1 MKRTTYII
9 IGMLFAGA
17 ILVIGT
23 LASILSTGTTWE
35 ESCLDIKGERTSRQ
49 MPECRVVH
57 LMWKVEAQDLE
68 ERHVSFE
75 QTTLK
80 IGPTDSLTGRLTYTS
95 ELNNYMEWKTAGDTL
110 QIYFSFPT
118 DKLAPQYQ
126 KLKWLRVRC
135 EAIQMNI
142 PQGVEEIISE
152 NYYMHTQF
160 AGLSRDSLAFNI
172 NSQGATLINDCRIKS
187 LSAKAPALFF
197 QSGQVDNLYLNLD
210 FIREW
215 TVDTDSFHID
225 TEHLSGSYE
234 PNCYL
239 QKNEC
244 RQVLWTPLSEKAEL
258 NIKLKEKARINIIK

>member
-23 LASILSTGTTWE
+23 LASIFNTSITWE
-35 ESCLDIKGERTSRQ
+35 ESFLDIKGERTSRQ

-57 LMWKVEAQDLE
+57 LMWKVEAQYLGK
-68 ERHVSFE
+68 RHVSFD

-80 IGPTDSLTGRLTYTS
+80 IGPTDSLTGSLTYSS

-126 KLKWLRVRC
+126 KMKWLRVRS

-152 NYYMHTQF
+152 NYYMYTQF
-160 AGLSRDSLAFNI
+160 ADLSRDSLAFKT
-172 NSQGATLINDCRIKS
+172 QGTTIINDCQIKS
-187 LSAKAPALFF
+187 LSAKAPTLHF

-210 FIREW
+210 FITEW

-258 NIKLKEKARINIIK
+258 NIKLKEKARINVIE

>member
-23 LASILSTGTTWE
+23 LTSIFSTGITWE
-35 ESCLDIKGERTSRQ
+35 ESFLDIKGERTSKQ

-57 LMWKVEAQDLE
+57 LMSKVEAKDLE
-68 ERHVSFE
+68 ERYVSFD

-80 IGPTDSLTGRLTYTS
+80 IGPTDSLTGSLTYTS

-126 KLKWLRVRC
+126 KMKWLRVRS

-152 NYYMHTQF
+152 NYYMYTQF
-160 AGLSRDSLAFNI
+160 ADLSRDSLAFKT
-172 NSQGATLINDCRIKS
+172 QGTTIINDCQIKS
-187 LSAKAPALFF
+187 LSAKAPTLHF

-210 FIREW
+210 FITEW

-239 QKNEC
+239 QKDEC
-244 RQVLWTPLSEKAEL
+244 RQVLWTPLSEKAQL
-258 NIKLKEKARINIIK
+258 HIKLKEKARINIIK

>member
-23 LASILSTGTTWE
+23 LTSIFSTGITWE
-35 ESCLDIKGERTSRQ
+35 ESFLDIKGERTSKQ

-57 LMWKVEAQDLE
+57 LMSKVEAKDLE
-68 ERHVSFE
+68 ERYVSFD

-80 IGPTDSLTGRLTYTS
+80 IGPTDSLTGSLTYTS

-126 KLKWLRVRC
+126 KMKWLRVRS

-152 NYYMHTQF
+152 NYNMHTQF
-160 AGLSRDSLAFNI
+160 ADLSRDSLAFKT
-172 NSQGATLINDCRIKS
+172 QGTTIINDCQIKS
-187 LSAKAPALFF
+187 LSAKAPTLHF
-197 QSGQVDNLYLNLD
+197 QSGQVDSLYLNLD
-210 FIREW
+210 FITEW
-215 TVDTDSFHID
+215 TVDSDSFHID

-244 RQVLWTPLSEKAEL
+244 RQVLWTPLSGKAQL
-258 NIKLKEKARINIIK
+258 NIKLKEKARINVIE

>member
-23 LASILSTGTTWE
+23 LTSIFSTGITWE
-35 ESCLDIKGERTSRQ
+35 ESFLDIKGERTSKQ

-57 LMWKVEAQDLE
+57 LMSKVEAKDLE
-68 ERHVSFE
+68 ERYVSFD

-80 IGPTDSLTGRLTYTS
+80 IGPTDSLTGSLTYTS

-126 KLKWLRVRC
+126 KMKWLRVRS

-160 AGLSRDSLAFNI
+160 ADLSRDSLAFKT
-172 NSQGATLINDCRIKS
+172 QGTTIINDCQIKS
-187 LSAKAPALFF
+187 LSAKAPTLHF

-210 FIREW
+210 FITEW

-239 QKNEC
+239 QKDEC
-244 RQVLWTPLSEKAEL
+244 RQVLWTPLSEKAQL
-258 NIKLKEKARINIIK
+258 HIKLKEKAKINIIK

>member
-23 LASILSTGTTWE
+23 LTSIFSTGITWE
-35 ESCLDIKGERTSRQ
+35 ESFLDIKGERTSKQ

-57 LMWKVEAQDLE
+57 LMSKVEAKDLE
-68 ERHVSFE
+68 ERYVSFD

-80 IGPTDSLTGRLTYTS
+80 IGPTDSLTGSLTYTS

-126 KLKWLRVRC
+126 KMKWLRVRS

-152 NYYMHTQF
+152 NYNMHTQF
-160 AGLSRDSLAFNI
+160 ADLSRDSLAFKT
-172 NSQGATLINDCRIKS
+172 QGTTIINDCQIKS
-187 LSAKAPALFF
+187 LSAKAPTLHF
-197 QSGQVDNLYLNLD
+197 QSGQVDSLYLNLD
-210 FIREW
+210 FITEW
-215 TVDTDSFHID
+215 TVDSDSFHID

-244 RQVLWTPLSEKAEL
+244 RQVLWTPLSGKAQL
-258 NIKLKEKARINIIK
+258 HIKLKEKARINVIE

>member
-23 LASILSTGTTWE
+23 LTSIFSTGITWE
-35 ESCLDIKGERTSRQ
+35 ESFLDIKGERTSKQ

-57 LMWKVEAQDLE
+57 LMSKVEAKDLE
-68 ERHVSFE
+68 ERYVSFD

-80 IGPTDSLTGRLTYTS
+80 IGPTDSLTGSLTYTS

-126 KLKWLRVRC
+126 KMKWLRVRS

-152 NYYMHTQF
+152 NYNMHTQF
-160 AGLSRDSLAFNI
+160 ADLSRDSLAFKT
-172 NSQGATLINDCRIKS
+172 QGTTIINDCQIKS
-187 LSAKAPALFF
+187 LSAKAPTLHF

-210 FIREW
+210 FITEW

-244 RQVLWTPLSEKAEL
+244 RQVLWTPLSGKAQL
-258 NIKLKEKARINIIK
+258 HIKLKEKARINVIE

>member
-23 LASILSTGTTWE
+23 LTSIFSTGITWE
-35 ESCLDIKGERTSRQ
+35 ESFLDIKGERTSKQ

-57 LMWKVEAQDLE
+57 LMSKVEAKDLE
-68 ERHVSFE
+68 ERYVSFD

-80 IGPTDSLTGRLTYTS
+80 IGPTDSLTGSLTYTS

-126 KLKWLRVRC
+126 KMKWLRVRS

-152 NYYMHTQF
+152 NYYMYTQF
-160 AGLSRDSLAFNI
+160 ADLSRDSLAFKT
-172 NSQGATLINDCRIKS
+172 QGTTIINDCQIKS
-187 LSAKAPALFF
+187 LSAKAPTLHF

-210 FIREW
+210 FITEW

-258 NIKLKEKARINIIK
+258 QIKLKEKARINIIK

>member
-23 LASILSTGTTWE
+23 LTSIFSTGITWE
-35 ESCLDIKGERTSRQ
+35 ESFLDIKGERTSKQ

-57 LMWKVEAQDLE
+57 LMSKVEAQDLE

-80 IGPTDSLTGRLTYTS
+80 IGPTDSLTGSLTYTS

-126 KLKWLRVRC
+126 KMKWLRVRC

-152 NYYMHTQF
+152 SNYMHTQF
-160 AGLSRDSLAFNI
+160 ADLSCDSLAF
-172 NSQGATLINDCRIKS
+172 STLGTATIDNCQIRS
-187 LSAKAPALFF
+187 LSAKAPTLLF

-210 FIREW
+210 FVREW

-258 NIKLKEKARINIIK
+258 QIKLKEKARINIIE

>member
-17 ILVIGT
+17 ILVIDT
-23 LASILSTGTTWE
+23 LTSIFSTGITWE
-35 ESCLDIKGERTSRQ
+35 ESFLDIKGERTSKQ

-57 LMWKVEAQDLE
+57 LMSKVEAKDLE
-68 ERHVSFE
+68 ERYVSFD

-80 IGPTDSLTGRLTYTS
+80 IGPTDSLTGSLTYTS

-126 KLKWLRVRC
+126 KMKWLRVRS

-152 NYYMHTQF
+152 SYNMHTQL
-160 AGLSRDSLAFNI
+160 ADLSRDSLAFKT
-172 NSQGATLINDCRIKS
+172 QGTTIINDCQIKS

-197 QSGQVDNLYLNLD
+197 QSGQVDSLYLNLD
-210 FIREW
+210 LVREW

-244 RQVLWTPLSEKAEL
+244 RQVLWTPLSEKAQL
-258 NIKLKEKARINIIK
+258 HIKLKEKARINIIK

>member
-9 IGMLFAGA
+9 IGMLFVGA

-35 ESCLDIKGERTSRQ
+35 ESCLDIKGEQTSRQ

-57 LMWKVEAQDLE
+57 LMCKVEAQDLE

-80 IGPTDSLTGRLTYTS
+80 IGPTDSLTGNLTYTS

-126 KLKWLRVRC
+126 KLKWLRVRS

-152 NYYMHTQF
+152 NYYMYTQF
-160 AGLSRDSLAFNI
+160 ADLSRDSLAFKT
-172 NSQGATLINDCRIKS
+172 QGTTIINDCQIKF
-187 LSAKAPALFF
+187 LSAKAPTLHF

-210 FIREW
+210 LVREW

-258 NIKLKEKARINIIK
+258 QIKLKEKARINIIK

>member
-23 LASILSTGTTWE
+23 LTSIFSTGITWE
-35 ESCLDIKGERTSRQ
+35 ESFLDIKGERTSKQ

-57 LMWKVEAQDLE
+57 LMSKVEAKDLE
-68 ERHVSFE
+68 KRYVSFD

-80 IGPTDSLTGRLTYTS
+80 IGPTDSLTGSLTYTS

-126 KLKWLRVRC
+126 KMKWLRVRC

-152 NYYMHTQF
+152 NYNMHTQF
-160 AGLSRDSLAFNI
+160 ADLSRDSLAFKT
-172 NSQGATLINDCRIKS
+172 QGTTIINDCQIKS
-187 LSAKAPALFF
+187 LSAKAPTLHF
-197 QSGQVDNLYLNLD
+197 QSGQVDSLYLNLD
-210 FIREW
+210 FITEW
-215 TVDTDSFHID
+215 TVDSDSFHID

-244 RQVLWTPLSEKAEL
+244 RQVLWTPLSGKAQL
-258 NIKLKEKARINIIK
+258 HIKLKEKARINVIE

>member
-35 ESCLDIKGERTSRQ
+35 ESCLDIKGEQTSRQ

-57 LMWKVEAQDLE
+57 LMCKVEAQDLE

-80 IGPTDSLTGRLTYTS
+80 IGPTDSLTGSLTYTS

-152 NYYMHTQF
+152 NYNMHTQF
-160 AGLSRDSLAFNI
+160 ADLSRDSLAFKT
-172 NSQGATLINDCRIKS
+172 QGTTIINDCQIKS
-187 LSAKAPALFF
+187 LSAKAPTLHF

-210 FIREW
+210 LVREW

-234 PNCYL
+234 PN
-239 QKNEC
+239 
-244 RQVLWTPLSEKAEL
+244 L
-258 NIKLKEKARINIIK
+258 NSATL

>member
-23 LASILSTGTTWE
+23 LTSIFSTGITWE
-35 ESCLDIKGERTSRQ
+35 ESFLDIKGERTSKQ

-57 LMWKVEAQDLE
+57 LMSKVEAKDLE
-68 ERHVSFE
+68 ERYVSFD

-80 IGPTDSLTGRLTYTS
+80 IGPTDSLTGSLTYTS
-95 ELNNYMEWKTAGDTL
+95 ELNNYMKWKTAGDTL

-126 KLKWLRVRC
+126 KMKWLRVRS

-142 PQGVEEIISE
+142 PQRVEEIISE
-152 NYYMHTQF
+152 NYNMHTQF
-160 AGLSRDSLAFNI
+160 ADLSRDSLAFKT
-172 NSQGATLINDCRIKS
+172 QGTTIINDCQIKS
-187 LSAKAPALFF
+187 LSAKAPTLHF
-197 QSGQVDNLYLNLD
+197 QSGQVDSLYLNLD
-210 FIREW
+210 FITEW
-215 TVDTDSFHID
+215 TVDSDSFHID

-258 NIKLKEKARINIIK
+258 NIKLKEKARINVIE

>member
-1 MKRTTYII
+1 
-9 IGMLFAGA
+9 
-17 ILVIGT
+17 
-23 LASILSTGTTWE
+23 
-35 ESCLDIKGERTSRQ
+35 
-49 MPECRVVH
+49 
-57 LMWKVEAQDLE
+57 
-68 ERHVSFE
+68 
-75 QTTLK
+75 
-80 IGPTDSLTGRLTYTS
+80 
-95 ELNNYMEWKTAGDTL
+95 MEWKTAGDTL

-126 KLKWLRVRC
+126 KMKWLRVRS

-152 NYYMHTQF
+152 SYNMHTQF
-160 AGLSRDSLAFNI
+160 ADLSRDSLAFKT
-172 NSQGATLINDCRIKS
+172 QGTTIINDCQIKS

-197 QSGQVDNLYLNLD
+197 QSGQVDSLYLNLD
-210 FIREW
+210 LVKEW

-234 PNCYL
+234 PNYYL

-258 NIKLKEKARINIIK
+258 QIKLKEKARINIIK

>member
-35 ESCLDIKGERTSRQ
+35 ESCLDIKGEQTSRQ

-57 LMWKVEAQDLE
+57 LMCKVEAQDLE

-80 IGPTDSLTGRLTYTS
+80 IGPTDSLTGSLTYTS

-197 QSGQVDNLYLNLD
+197 QSGQIDNLYLNLD

-258 NIKLKEKARINIIK
+258 NIKLKEKARINVIE

>member
-23 LASILSTGTTWE
+23 LTSIFSTGITWE
-35 ESCLDIKGERTSRQ
+35 ESFLDIKGERTSKQ

-57 LMWKVEAQDLE
+57 LMSKVEAKDLE
-68 ERHVSFE
+68 ERYVSFD

-80 IGPTDSLTGRLTYTS
+80 IGPTDSLTGSLTYTS

-126 KLKWLRVRC
+126 KMKWLRVRS

-152 NYYMHTQF
+152 NYNMHTQF
-160 AGLSRDSLAFNI
+160 ADLSRDSLAFKT
-172 NSQGATLINDCRIKS
+172 QGTTIINDCQIKS
-187 LSAKAPALFF
+187 LSAKAPTLHF
-197 QSGQVDNLYLNLD
+197 QSGQVDSLYLNLD
-210 FIREW
+210 FITEW
-215 TVDTDSFHID
+215 TVDSDSFHID

-244 RQVLWTPLSEKAEL
+244 RQVLSTPLSGKAQL
-258 NIKLKEKARINIIK
+258 HIKLKEKARINVIE

>member
-17 ILVIGT
+17 ILVIST
-23 LASILSTGTTWE
+23 LTSIFSTGITWE
-35 ESCLDIKGERTSRQ
+35 ESFLDIKGERTSKQ

-57 LMWKVEAQDLE
+57 LMSKVEAKDLE
-68 ERHVSFE
+68 ERYVSFD

-80 IGPTDSLTGRLTYTS
+80 IGPTDSLTGSLTYTS

-126 KLKWLRVRC
+126 KMKWLRVRS

-152 NYYMHTQF
+152 NYNMHTQF
-160 AGLSRDSLAFNI
+160 ADLSRDSLAFKT
-172 NSQGATLINDCRIKS
+172 QGTTIINDCQIKS
-187 LSAKAPALFF
+187 LSAKAPTLHF
-197 QSGQVDNLYLNLD
+197 QSGQVDSLYLNLD
-210 FIREW
+210 FITEW
-215 TVDTDSFHID
+215 TVDSDSFHID

-244 RQVLWTPLSEKAEL
+244 RQVLWTPLSGKAQL
-258 NIKLKEKARINIIK
+258 HIKLKEKARINVIE

>member
-23 LASILSTGTTWE
+23 LTSIFSTGITWE
-35 ESCLDIKGERTSRQ
+35 ESFLDIKGERTSKQ

-57 LMWKVEAQDLE
+57 LMSKVEAKDLE
-68 ERHVSFE
+68 ERYVSFD

-80 IGPTDSLTGRLTYTS
+80 IGPTDSLTGSLTYTS

-126 KLKWLRVRC
+126 KMKWLRVRS

-152 NYYMHTQF
+152 NYYMYTQF
-160 AGLSRDSLAFNI
+160 TDLSRDSLAFKT
-172 NSQGATLINDCRIKS
+172 QGTTIINDCQIKS
-187 LSAKAPALFF
+187 LSAKAPTLHF

-210 FIREW
+210 FITEW

-258 NIKLKEKARINIIK
+258 NIKLKEKARINVIE

>member
-23 LASILSTGTTWE
+23 LTSIFSTGITWE
-35 ESCLDIKGERTSRQ
+35 ESFLDIKGERTSKQ

-57 LMWKVEAQDLE
+57 LMSKVEAKDLE
-68 ERHVSFE
+68 ERYVSFD

-80 IGPTDSLTGRLTYTS
+80 IGPTDSLTGSLTYTS

-126 KLKWLRVRC
+126 KMKWLRVRS

-152 NYYMHTQF
+152 NYNMHTQF
-160 AGLSRDSLAFNI
+160 ADLSRDSLAFKT
-172 NSQGATLINDCRIKS
+172 QGTTIINDCQIKS
-187 LSAKAPALFF
+187 LSAKAPTLHF
-197 QSGQVDNLYLNLD
+197 QSGQVDSLYLNLD
-210 FIREW
+210 FITEW
-215 TVDTDSFHID
+215 TVDSDSFHID

-234 PNCYL
+234 PNWYL

-244 RQVLWTPLSEKAEL
+244 RQVLWTPLSGKAQL
-258 NIKLKEKARINIIK
+258 HIKLKEKARINVIE

>member
-23 LASILSTGTTWE
+23 LTSIFSTGITWE
-35 ESCLDIKGERTSRQ
+35 ESFLDIKGERTSKQ

-57 LMWKVEAQDLE
+57 LMSKVEAKDLE
-68 ERHVSFE
+68 ERYVSFD

-80 IGPTDSLTGRLTYTS
+80 IGPTDSLTGSLTYTS

-126 KLKWLRVRC
+126 KMKWLRVRC

-152 NYYMHTQF
+152 SNYMHTQF
-160 AGLSRDSLAFNI
+160 ADLSCDSLAF
-172 NSQGATLINDCRIKS
+172 STLGTATIDNCQIRS
-187 LSAKAPALFF
+187 LSAKAPTLLF

-210 FIREW
+210 FVREW

-258 NIKLKEKARINIIK
+258 QIKLKEKARINIIE

>member
-23 LASILSTGTTWE
+23 LTSIFSTGITWE
-35 ESCLDIKGERTSRQ
+35 ESFLDIKGERTSKQ

-57 LMWKVEAQDLE
+57 LMSKVEAKDLE
-68 ERHVSFE
+68 ERYVSFD

-80 IGPTDSLTGRLTYTS
+80 IGPTDSLTGSLTYTS

-126 KLKWLRVRC
+126 KMKWLRVRS

-152 NYYMHTQF
+152 NYNMHTQF
-160 AGLSRDSLAFNI
+160 ADLSRDSLAFKT
-172 NSQGATLINDCRIKS
+172 QGTTIINDCQIKF
-187 LSAKAPALFF
+187 LSAKAPTLHF
-197 QSGQVDNLYLNLD
+197 QSGQVDSLYLNLD
-210 FIREW
+210 FITEW
-215 TVDTDSFHID
+215 TVDSDSFHID

-244 RQVLWTPLSEKAEL
+244 RQVRWTPLSGKAQL
-258 NIKLKEKARINIIK
+258 HIKLKEKARINVIE

>member
-23 LASILSTGTTWE
+23 LTSIFSTGITWE
-35 ESCLDIKGERTSRQ
+35 ESFLDIKGERTSKQ

-57 LMWKVEAQDLE
+57 LMSKVEAKDLE
-68 ERHVSFE
+68 ERYVSFD

-80 IGPTDSLTGRLTYTS
+80 IGPTDSLTGSLTYTS

-126 KLKWLRVRC
+126 KMKWLRVRS

-152 NYYMHTQF
+152 NYNMHTQF
-160 AGLSRDSLAFNI
+160 ADLSRDSLAFKT
-172 NSQGATLINDCRIKS
+172 QGTTIINDCQIKS
-187 LSAKAPALFF
+187 LSAKAPTLHF

-210 FIREW
+210 LVREW

-234 PNCYL
+234 PNYYL

-244 RQVLWTPLSEKAEL
+244 RQVLWTPLSGKAQL
-258 NIKLKEKARINIIK
+258 HIKLKEKARINVIE

>member
-80 IGPTDSLTGRLTYTS
+80 IGPTDSLTGSLTYTS

-126 KLKWLRVRC
+126 KMKWLRVRS

-152 NYYMHTQF
+152 NYNMHTQF
-160 AGLSRDSLAFNI
+160 ADLSRDSLAFKI
-172 NSQGATLINDCRIKS
+172 QGTTIINDCQIKS
-187 LSAKAPALFF
+187 LSAKAPTLHF
-197 QSGQVDNLYLNLD
+197 QSGQVDSLYLNLD
-210 FIREW
+210 FITEW
-215 TVDTDSFHID
+215 TVDSDSFHID

-244 RQVLWTPLSEKAEL
+244 RQVLWTPLSGKAQL
-258 NIKLKEKARINIIK
+258 HIKLKEKARINVIE

>member
-23 LASILSTGTTWE
+23 LTSIFSTGITWE
-35 ESCLDIKGERTSRQ
+35 ESFLDIKGERTSKQ

-57 LMWKVEAQDLE
+57 LMSKVEAKDLE
-68 ERHVSFE
+68 ERYVSFD

-80 IGPTDSLTGRLTYTS
+80 IGPTDSLTGSLTYTS

-126 KLKWLRVRC
+126 KMKWLRVRS

-152 NYYMHTQF
+152 NYNMHTQF
-160 AGLSRDSLAFNI
+160 ADLSRDSLAFKT
-172 NSQGATLINDCRIKS
+172 QGTTIINDCQIKS
-187 LSAKAPALFF
+187 LSAKAPTLHF
-197 QSGQVDNLYLNLD
+197 QSGQVDSLYLNLD
-210 FIREW
+210 FITEW
-215 TVDTDSFHID
+215 TVDSDSFHID

-244 RQVLWTPLSEKAEL
+244 RQVLWTPLSEKAQL
-258 NIKLKEKARINIIK
+258 HIKLKEKARINIIK

>member
-23 LASILSTGTTWE
+23 LTSIFSTGITWE
-35 ESCLDIKGERTSRQ
+35 ESFLDIKGERTSKQ

-57 LMWKVEAQDLE
+57 LMSKVEAKDLE
-68 ERHVSFE
+68 ERYVSFD

-80 IGPTDSLTGRLTYTS
+80 IGPTDSL
-95 ELNNYMEWKTAGDTL
+95 TAGDTL

-126 KLKWLRVRC
+126 KMKWLRVRS

-152 NYYMHTQF
+152 NYNMHTQF
-160 AGLSRDSLAFNI
+160 ADLSRDSLAFKT
-172 NSQGATLINDCRIKS
+172 QGTTIINDCQIKS
-187 LSAKAPALFF
+187 LSAKAPTLHF
-197 QSGQVDNLYLNLD
+197 QSGQVDSLYLNLD
-210 FIREW
+210 FITEW
-215 TVDTDSFHID
+215 TVDSDSFHID

-244 RQVLWTPLSEKAEL
+244 RQVLWTPLSGKAQL
-258 NIKLKEKARINIIK
+258 HIKLKEKARINVIE

>member
-23 LASILSTGTTWE
+23 LTSIFSTGITWE
-35 ESCLDIKGERTSRQ
+35 ESFLDIKGERTSKQ

-57 LMWKVEAQDLE
+57 LMSKVEAKDLE
-68 ERHVSFE
+68 ERYVSFD

-80 IGPTDSLTGRLTYTS
+80 IGPTDSLTGSLTYTS

-126 KLKWLRVRC
+126 KMKWLRVRS

-152 NYYMHTQF
+152 NYYMYTQF
-160 AGLSRDSLAFNI
+160 TDLSRDSLAFKT
-172 NSQGATLINDCRIKS
+172 QGTTIINDCQIKS
-187 LSAKAPALFF
+187 LSAKAPTLHF

-210 FIREW
+210 FITEW

-258 NIKLKEKARINIIK
+258 QIKLKEKARINIIK

>member
-23 LASILSTGTTWE
+23 LTSIFNTSITWE
-35 ESCLDIKGERTSRQ
+35 ESFLDIKGERTSRQ

-57 LMWKVEAQDLE
+57 LMWKVEAQDLGK
-68 ERHVSFE
+68 RHVSFD

-80 IGPTDSLTGRLTYTS
+80 IGPTDSLTGSLTYSS
-95 ELNNYMEWKTAGDTL
+95 ELNNYMEWKTVGDTL

-152 NYYMHTQF
+152 SYNMHTQF
-160 AGLSRDSLAFNI
+160 AGLSRDSLAFKT
-172 NSQGATLINDCRIKS
+172 QGTTIINDCQIKS
-187 LSAKAPALFF
+187 LSAKAPTLHF
-197 QSGQVDNLYLNLD
+197 QSGQVDSLYLNLD
-210 FIREW
+210 FITEW

-239 QKNEC
+239 QKDEC
-244 RQVLWTPLSEKAEL
+244 RQVLWTPLSEKAQL
-258 NIKLKEKARINIIK
+258 HIKLKEKAKINIIK

>member
-68 ERHVSFE
+68 ERHVSFD

-80 IGPTDSLTGRLTYTS
+80 IGPTDSLTGSLTYTS

-197 QSGQVDNLYLNLD
+197 QSGQIDNLYLNLD

-258 NIKLKEKARINIIK
+258 QIKLKEKARINIIE